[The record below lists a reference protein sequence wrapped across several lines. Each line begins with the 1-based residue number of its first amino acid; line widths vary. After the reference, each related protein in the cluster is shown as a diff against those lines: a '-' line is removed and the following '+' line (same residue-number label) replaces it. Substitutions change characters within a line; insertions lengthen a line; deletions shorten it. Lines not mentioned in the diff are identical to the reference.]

1 MDIIL
6 DSLDPALA
14 SQKLVELSVQYA
26 SLVSKLAEAEV
37 AYNRKMREYYEAH
50 PELPANKVNIHA
62 KGGELYGVLRK
73 LQAEE
78 KGTLEIIRSLK
89 KFVRIKE
96 QEFETSRNL

>member
-1 MDIIL
+1 MNYDN
-6 DSLDPALA
+6 LDPYAA
-14 SQKLVELSVQYA
+14 SEELVKLSVEYA
-26 SLVSKLAEAEV
+26 SLVSRLAEAEV

-50 PELPANKVNIHA
+50 PELPANKINIHA

-78 KGTLEIIRSLK
+78 KGMLEIIRSLK

-96 QEFETSRNL
+96 QEMETSRNL

>member
-1 MDIIL
+1 MNYDN
-6 DSLDPALA
+6 LDPHSAA
-14 SQKLVELSVQYA
+14 EELVKLSVEYA
-26 SLVSKLAEAEV
+26 SLVSRLAEAEV
-37 AYNRKMREYYEAH
+37 AYNRKMREYYEDH

-78 KGTLEIIRSLK
+78 KGSLEIIRSLK